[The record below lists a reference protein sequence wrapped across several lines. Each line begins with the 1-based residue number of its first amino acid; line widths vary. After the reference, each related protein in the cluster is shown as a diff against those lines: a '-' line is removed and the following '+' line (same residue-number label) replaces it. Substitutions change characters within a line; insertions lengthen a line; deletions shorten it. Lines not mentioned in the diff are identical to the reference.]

1 VSATRATSGPG
12 ADHDG
17 RMSDPAPSV
26 VTVPGSGTASAPPDA
41 MHVRLAAST
50 LRATLA
56 AALAD
61 SERAAA
67 RLREVFAAAGV
78 TGPDAATTGLAVH
91 AEQEWAEGRGARVT
105 GYRSEHQLLVVLRD
119 LAAAGRLLGDALV
132 SGGDD
137 VRLDGVSFVVEDDRP
152 LRDRA
157 RDAAWQD
164 ARARAEQLAGLAG
177 RTLGDVVTVCEG
189 SAVVPF
195 EPMPRMRAM
204 AADAAGVAVQP
215 GGVDVV
221 ITLTVQWRLA

>member
-1 VSATRATSGPG
+1 
-12 ADHDG
+12 
-17 RMSDPAPSV
+17 MSDPVPSV

-50 LRATLA
+50 LRPTLA
-56 AALAD
+56 VALAD

-67 RLREVFAAAGV
+67 RLRDVFAAAGV
-78 TGPDAATTGLAVH
+78 TGADAATVGLAVNT
-91 AEQEWAEGRGARVT
+91 EQEWVEGRGARTV

-132 SGGDD
+132 AGGDD

-164 ARARAEQLAGLAG
+164 ALARAGQLAGLAG
-177 RTLGDVVTVCEG
+177 RALGEVVTVTEG
-189 SAVVPF
+189 STVVPF
-195 EPMPRMRAM
+195 TPKFSERQ
-204 AADAAGVAVQP
+204 AGLALAPDVAVQP